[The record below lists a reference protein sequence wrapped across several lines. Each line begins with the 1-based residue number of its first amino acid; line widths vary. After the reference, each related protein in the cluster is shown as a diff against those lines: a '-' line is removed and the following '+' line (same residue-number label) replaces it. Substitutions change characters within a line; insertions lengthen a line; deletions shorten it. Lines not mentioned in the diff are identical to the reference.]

1 MRIYIVDDEEL
12 ACRGLAYMIRSI
24 FNQSPEEIYC
34 FTSPLEALSKAK
46 DFPPD
51 IILLDITMEEMN
63 GLEFI
68 TQVRKYVSPRIVIIS
83 GNDAYSFVRECFKM
97 NVEDYLLKPIEYS
110 ELENLMLRLSNLED
124 RVNNDTEL
132 SNQRDYEYGFAIIL
146 KLSFDRDDLNRKI
159 IDIPQKIG
167 LQDYVSVLTYDEAY
181 MNTVHIFSLREKE
194 NYDFCIKE
202 LKNIFVNRNK
212 PGVPPCKAAYSSL
225 VNMDNINNALTE
237 AKQAFKNR
245 IYDEMTNCYGA
256 DETESLPLSDDN
268 AFEQELITLTPYL
281 SQKDT
286 EIYNRFITKWFNKAT
301 LREISYDNI
310 KNRYE
315 HFESKL
321 LREIMPYN
329 GNIKVKSFD
338 EFTTINEMVANICQL
353 LTTISEFMDK
363 NRFEV
368 DIMSEALGYINDNFN
383 KDINLSFI
391 SNKFNLSYSYFSRI
405 FKMYAGVSFTQYL
418 LKVRMEKAKE
428 LLISSPN
435 LKIKEVA
442 SMVGYDYDNVQN
454 FTRAFKNYFGKSPQ
468 YYKD

>member
-68 TQVRKYVSPRIVIIS
+68 TQVRKYVKPRIVIIS

-124 RVNNDTEL
+124 RVGDGETV
-132 SNQRDYEYGFAIIL
+132 SKRDYENGFAIIL
-146 KLSFDRDDLNRKI
+146 KSSYDKDELNRKI
-159 IDIPQKIG
+159 IEIPQNNG
-167 LQDYVSVLTYDEAY
+167 LQDTVSVLTYDEAY
-181 MNTVHIFSLREKE
+181 MNTVHIFSLKEKSD
-194 NYDFCIKE
+194 YGICINE
-202 LKNIFVNRNK
+202 LKEIFIKRNK

-225 VNMDNINNALTE
+225 VNMMNINNALTE

-256 DETESLPLSDDN
+256 EETESLPLSDDN

-286 EIYNRFITKWFNKAT
+286 EVYNKFITKWFNKAT

-338 EFTTINEMVANICQL
+338 EFTTINEMVANIRQL

-368 DIMSEALGYINDNFN
+368 DIMSEALGYINENFN

-428 LLISSPN
+428 LLVSAPN

-468 YYKD
+468 YYKG